1 MTKAKAFDGFLEK
14 PIRVGDQNRAG
25 DKGFDFMTSR
35 ALSRDADTALRGHFE
50 QKQRLQVSMNYFAL
64 ACPIMPSFLLGAF
77 MLLDKLDSMYD
88 KDKVSSHEFVREQ
101 TAASQAMYIAAM
113 RERELMDKKQNG
125 GLACSLPLE
134 GVPGVGKDKLK
145 APKKKSL
152 EILAEGKQT
161 ERINGPRLLSKEQ
174 TDPSRIV
181 KKKMALE
188 AHLDKMNQEQDF
200 AGVCRVS
207 SQIELLDKALK
218 KLGC

>member
-35 ALSRDADTALRGHFE
+35 ALSRDVDNVLRNHFE
-50 QKQRLQVSMNYFAL
+50 QKQRMQVSMNYFAI
-64 ACPIMPSFLLGAF
+64 ACPIMPGFLLGAF
-77 MLLDKLDSMYD
+77 MLLDKLGGMYD
-88 KDKVSSHEFVREQ
+88 KDKVQAHEFVREQ
-101 TAASQAMYIAAM
+101 TAASQAMYIAAL
-113 RERELMDKKQNG
+113 REKEAIERKQNG
-125 GLACSLPLE
+125 GLAATLPLE
-134 GVPGVGKDKLK
+134 GMPAVGKDKLK
-145 APKKKSL
+145 TPKKKSN

-181 KKKMALE
+181 KKKAALE
-188 AHLDKMNQEQDF
+188 AHLEILNQEQDF
-200 AGVCRVS
+200 AGTCRVA